1 MVTKRKQQAVKK
13 TKEVGGGS
21 IKNQGGTNF
30 HKNVMANP
38 FNVLSNVAKSYQAKG
53 YNMGMKQVATNTK
66 VSLT

>member
-1 MVTKRKQQAVKK
+1 MDKK
-13 TKEVGGGS
+13 LEEDASMEEIGVGS
-21 IKNQGGTNF
+21 LKNQGGTNF